1 MRKRKCRG
9 EKTTLEWPK
18 LVSLRPFSPLIGGI
32 LGLKKVVLDFRLGHR
47 ECPNQKIRFKGFNFK
62 ILTKAQ
68 LQNFWPNFIFNDNII
83 QVLSEWVYIG
93 MKMIP
98 LWSNRN
104 CMRSANLNIFYI
116 WVESWQHVHS
126 IWKCGHWY
134 WTSHLAGMQITTLTR
149 LTYNCAHL
157 RSTKESDSVKKK
169 KLCEN
174 LFVWKFFWVK
184 ICWVNIFW
192 VNIFFLVKIFGW
204 KFFWVKILGEIFV
217 GDIFLGEHFF

>member
-1 MRKRKCRG
+1 MRKRKYRG

-18 LVSLRPFSPLIGGI
+18 LVSLRPFSLLIGGI
-32 LGLKKVVLDFRLGHR
+32 FGLKKVVLDFRLGHR

-93 MKMIP
+93 MKMIA

-134 WTSHLAGMQITTLTR
+134 WTSRLAR
-149 LTYNCAHL
+149 LTYKCAHL
-157 RSTKESDSVKKK
+157 RSTKESLTIEYKEIILDV
-169 KLCEN
+169 
-174 LFVWKFFWVK
+174 
-184 ICWVNIFW
+184 
-192 VNIFFLVKIFGW
+192 
-204 KFFWVKILGEIFV
+204 LGEIFLV
-217 GDIFLGEHFF
+217 KNFCG